1 MQTRWS
7 RDSLKESFRRPENQ
21 RKVIARKVPLEVVG
35 GILGVRHYL
44 DATDISSKRREWS
57 TIYYVVVGLVGPVVL
72 SVVWFDPL
80 RTGMTRQH
88 RLRLIGVVGSATG
101 FLAVLLVLSVG
112 TRGSEAVPEM
122 PTTRVPSS
130 ALD

>member
-1 MQTRWS
+1 MGKGQKTTQLEPGQEVGRRTRGW
-7 RDSLKESFRRPENQ
+7 RAATLF
-21 RKVIARKVPLEVVG
+21 VLVPVAALLILLEVVG

-88 RLRLIGVVGSATG
+88 RLRLIGVVGSAIG
-101 FLAVLLVLSVG
+101 FLAVLLVL
-112 TRGSEAVPEM
+112 PY
-122 PTTRVPSS
+122 
-130 ALD
+130 